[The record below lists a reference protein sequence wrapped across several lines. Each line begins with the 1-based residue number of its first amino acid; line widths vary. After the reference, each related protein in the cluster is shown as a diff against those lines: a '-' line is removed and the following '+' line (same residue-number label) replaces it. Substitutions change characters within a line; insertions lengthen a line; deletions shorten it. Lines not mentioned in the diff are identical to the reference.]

1 MTHTPTS
8 RTSSRDCPRTRPA
21 ALTSYC
27 RTAGNPPTPDHQPL
41 WTCVCRTL
49 TDTFAEAKDDLT
61 QQHLFDGALPRHAQ
75 TEIGF
80 NGQSPA
86 FLFFAVLVELGDG
99 LMLGLQGTDPL
110 ARGFSL
116 ERQIRIGN
124 PKTFGAP
131 DQALGGNRDA
141 SQFRLLGEQAQI
153 G

>member
-1 MTHTPTS
+1 MTHTPTA

-49 TDTFAEAKDDLT
+49 TDTFAEAKDELT
-61 QQHLFDGALPRHAQ
+61 QQHLFDGALIRHAQ

-86 FLFFAVLVELGDG
+86 FLFRPEEHKSAILSLMCIAYHVLCL
-99 LMLGLQGTDPL
+99 T
-110 ARGFSL
+110 
-116 ERQIRIGN
+116 
-124 PKTFGAP
+124 K
-131 DQALGGNRDA
+131 
-141 SQFRLLGEQAQI
+141 
-153 G
+153 